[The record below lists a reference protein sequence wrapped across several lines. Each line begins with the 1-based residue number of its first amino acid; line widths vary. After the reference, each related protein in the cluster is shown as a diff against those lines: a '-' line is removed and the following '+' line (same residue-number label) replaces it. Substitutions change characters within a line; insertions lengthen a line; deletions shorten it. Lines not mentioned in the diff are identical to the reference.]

1 MSERSRNRKPAT
13 FKLDDAN
20 VVVTDPNEESRPARG
35 TVHVT
40 PENDAPQL
48 PVVLEP
54 TIVPAEPRFRW
65 GTLFWSALGGLV
77 LLGAGLG
84 VAHLIE
90 DLFARSESLGVLGL
104 VLTFAATLVIDRGD
118 RARGDRPDAAFHDR
132 RVAPARG
139 FGDRERRS

>member
-1 MSERSRNRKPAT
+1 M
-13 FKLDDAN
+13 
-20 VVVTDPNEESRPARG
+20 TDPNEESRPARG

-40 PENDAPQL
+40 PENDAPRL
-48 PVVLEP
+48 PMVLEP

-65 GTLFWSALGGLV
+65 GTLFWSALSGLV

-104 VLTFAATLVIDRGD
+104 VLTFAAMLSLIVVTAREAIGLMRLSTIEELPRRAALVIASDDRSQSRD
-118 RARGDRPDAAFHDR
+118 VFAIC
-132 RVAPARG
+132 
-139 FGDRERRS
+139 